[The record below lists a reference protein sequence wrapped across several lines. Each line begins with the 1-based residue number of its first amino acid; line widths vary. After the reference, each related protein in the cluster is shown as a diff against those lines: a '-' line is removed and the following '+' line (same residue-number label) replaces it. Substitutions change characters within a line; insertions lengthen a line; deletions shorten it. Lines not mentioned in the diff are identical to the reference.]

1 MKVYKLTTQ
10 DNTTHNDFKWIVG
23 EWAPELSGKDGLCSN
38 TMYHWYHDPLLAVL
52 LNSIHANLKEPILW
66 EAEAAGTIM
75 DDKRLKGG
83 STTMC
88 IVKQMEL
95 PIVSTTQRV
104 AFAIL
109 CALEACQDAEF
120 VKWATN
126 WLSGE
131 DRTYEAADAAYAAAY
146 AAANT
151 ANAAARA
158 VARAAAYAVTDAAD
172 AAAYAVAYAAAYAV
186 AYAAANAANAA
197 DAAADAAAYAAAN
210 AADAAAYAAAN
221 AANAVAYAAAHAAA
235 YAVARTAEAS
245 KINLVKL
252 AHIAHE
258 TY

>member
-1 MKVYKLTTQ
+1 MVLEVDDAHLDRRRGYCDIRQTKVQDEEVQTEGLFTQTTTTTNIPGVLQMKVYKLTTQ

-52 LNSIHANLKEPILW
+52 LNSIHADLKDPILW

-75 DDKRLKGG
+75 DDEGLKGG

-131 DRTYEAADAAYAAAY
+131 NRTYAATDAAYRTAARAARAACAADDATYYAARAAASAAAY
-146 AAANT
+146 AT
-151 ANAAARA
+151 YAAADA
-158 VARAAAYAVTDAAD
+158 VARA
-172 AAAYAVAYAAAYAV
+172 
-186 AYAAANAANAA
+186 
-197 DAAADAAAYAAAN
+197 
-210 AADAAAYAAAN
+210 
-221 AANAVAYAAAHAAA
+221 
-235 YAVARTAEAS
+235 AEAS

>member
-1 MKVYKLTTQ
+1 MKPIEDSSTNIPGALQMKVYKLTTRN
-10 DNTTHNDFKWIVG
+10 NTTRNNFRWIVG

-52 LNSIHANLKEPILW
+52 LNSIHADLKDPILW

-75 DDKRLKGG
+75 DDEGLKGG
-83 STTMC
+83 STTMH

-109 CALEACQDAEF
+109 CALEVHQGTEF

-131 DRTYEAADAAYAAAY
+131 NRTYAAAAAAADTAAYAARAAADATD
-146 AAANT
+146 AAAN
-151 ANAAARA
+151 A
-158 VARAAAYAVTDAAD
+158 VARAAAYA
-172 AAAYAVAYAAAYAV
+172 AY
-186 AYAAANAANAA
+186 
-197 DAAADAAAYAAAN
+197 AAADAAAYTARAAADVARAAADAADAAAN
-210 AADAAAYAAAN
+210 AAAYAAYAAAD
-221 AANAVAYAAAHAAA
+221 AA
-235 YAVARTAEAS
+235 T